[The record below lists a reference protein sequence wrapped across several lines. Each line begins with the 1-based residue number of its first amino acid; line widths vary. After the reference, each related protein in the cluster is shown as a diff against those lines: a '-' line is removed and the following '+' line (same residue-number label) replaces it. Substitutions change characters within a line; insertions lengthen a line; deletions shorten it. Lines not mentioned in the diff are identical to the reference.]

1 MSDRCTSSR
10 SSAARWLALASLLA
24 LAPLP
29 AAAVVKVYDATPPH
43 GTPGTHFGFS
53 TTLCPP
59 ISSSPGQ
66 VQGQHVVS
74 DTGSGT
80 VTATTMDVVLHQL
93 IDFDTTSVFGPG
105 SFVFGLS
112 VGTWNPSVPA
122 TGTGSTS
129 PGGTVQWGVLSGW
142 TNSGTGFCI
151 SSPQTICT
159 AGAQVPHGVT
169 TNLPDANSPTYD
181 LGTWTFDGQG
191 DMVGTSYIYGTF
203 NGGTANNQ
211 MLITGAYVGGGVP
224 ALPLAG
230 AAALAVGLL
239 VAGARQRRSSR

>member
-80 VTATTMDVVLHQL
+80 VTATTMDVVLHL
-93 IDFDTTSVFGPG
+93 RD
-105 SFVFGLS
+105 
-112 VGTWNPSVPA
+112 
-122 TGTGSTS
+122 
-129 PGGTVQWGVLSGW
+129 GVLYFNDDG
-142 TNSGTGFCI
+142 
-151 SSPQTICT
+151 
-159 AGAQVPHGVT
+159 
-169 TNLPDANSPTYD
+169 PTD
-181 LGTWTFDGQG
+181 VDKR
-191 DMVGTSYIYGTF
+191 
-203 NGGTANNQ
+203 ARR
-211 MLITGAYVGGGVP
+211 
-224 ALPLAG
+224 
-230 AAALAVGLL
+230 AV
-239 VAGARQRRSSR
+239 VDWRR